1 MWERILDKNY
11 ECSICHKPIEKNK
24 RLVYQEFDKELKCNF
39 FRTKY
44 VYYFCDE
51 CFRVFV
57 SWIMRHKNENDLK
70 IGVEAEFRREK

>member
-1 MWERILDKNY
+1 MWERILDRNY

-24 RLVYQEFDKELKCNF
+24 RLVYQEFDKNLKYNF
-39 FRTKY
+39 FRDRC

-57 SWIMRHKNENDLK
+57 SWIVRHKKDDEIKL
-70 IGVEAEFRREK
+70 GVEASFVKEK